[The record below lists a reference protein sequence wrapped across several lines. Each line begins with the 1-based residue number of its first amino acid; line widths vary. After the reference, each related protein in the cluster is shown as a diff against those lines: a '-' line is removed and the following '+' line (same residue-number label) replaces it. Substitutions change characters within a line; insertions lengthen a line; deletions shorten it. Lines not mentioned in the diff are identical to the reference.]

1 MSKSLRRPAPAHQS
15 FDARRAGA
23 QGALARPAAT
33 MPSLTRLIGL
43 SVLILFLFLAAAVGA
58 QLWLRQQGTRL
69 RTEALEAKRAQFAA
83 IVTALSPTVGR
94 WSDADLDQLGAMCGA
109 RVSLHDPDHP
119 APPASPGLL
128 YFDHPLPDPVGRPLT
143 ARVAFAPSPLLRL
156 LVLHQWVT
164 VGLLFLGFVLLAT
177 GVAAGLLF
185 GRAKGPSVESVTAAR
200 QELHSLAQ
208 LAATSTAQH
217 EALSRERDG
226 RRLAEEDAVL
236 RQTLLDQAI
245 EGRVRLGHD
254 LHDSL
259 IQSLYAAG
267 LTIESARTLLATDP
281 AEADR
286 RLAQCVAH
294 LNTTI
299 RDVRAFITGL
309 SPEQVRRAAFAQAIE
324 STFAELRGNRPA
336 QLDLR
341 IDAEAAG
348 ALNPDQSGEALQ
360 IVREA
365 VSNALRHGGASLL
378 TVRLHRVDR
387 EVCVLV
393 QDNGAGFDPAQARPE
408 GLGLRNLQARAARL
422 GGTARVESS
431 PGAGTRVILTFAHV
445 A

>member
-1 MSKSLRRPAPAHQS
+1 
-15 FDARRAGA
+15 
-23 QGALARPAAT
+23 

-58 QLWLRQQGTRL
+58 QAWLRQQGSRL
-69 RTEALEAKRAQFAA
+69 RGEAIDAKRAQFAA
-83 IVTALSPTVGR
+83 IVTALAPTVTR
-94 WSDADLDQLGAMCGA
+94 WSDVDLDQLGAMCGA
-109 RVSLHDPDHP
+109 RVSLHDSDHP
-119 APPASPGLL
+119 APPASASLL
-128 YFDHPLPDPVGRPLT
+128 YFDHPLPDPVGRQVT
-143 ARVAFAPSPLLRL
+143 ARVAFAPSPLMRL

-185 GRAKGPSVESVTAAR
+185 GRAKGPSPELVAEAR
-200 QELHSLAQ
+200 KELHSLAQ

-217 EALSRERDG
+217 EALSRERDE

-236 RQTLLDQAI
+236 KQTLLNQAI

-267 LTIESARTLLATDP
+267 LTIESARTLVATDP

-294 LNTTI
+294 LNSTI

-309 SPEQVRRAAFAQAIE
+309 APAEVRRAEFGQAIE
-324 STFAELRGNRPA
+324 AAFAELRGDRPA

-360 IVREA
+360 VVREA
-365 VSNALRHGGASLL
+365 VSNALRHGGASLV

-393 QDNGAGFDPAQARPE
+393 QDNGAGFDPGRARAD

-431 PGAGTRVILTFAHV
+431 PGTGTRVILTFGQV